1 MEFSYKTQPF
11 EHQRTALKL
20 GANEKLYA
28 YFMEMGTG
36 KTKVSID
43 NAAFLFCE
51 KKITSVIV
59 VAPNSVYKNWI
70 NEIETHSSVENN
82 INVHKLDK
90 KFAHDYDKLNWYLF
104 NVEALSHASGV
115 KRIKDVLKFTGKESM
130 MIVDESTT
138 IKNRAAKRTKN
149 IIELGKYCAYRRILT
164 GSPVTKSP
172 LDLFSQ
178 CGFLDKEL
186 LGHSSFFSFQARYAE
201 MHDIE
206 MNGTFVS
213 LPKFFKNLDELEQ
226 NLKKFSYRVK
236 KEDCL
241 DLPEKIYQKRYIDL
255 SAEQRKNYN
264 DLKERARTIVEDE
277 TVSYANKL
285 TEILRLHQITNGFVK
300 SNDGA
305 IVEYSN
311 PKLKELLNILEE
323 GDGKVIIWAN
333 YVHNLESIITELKS
347 RFGKQSTVAIY
358 GAISTEDRVE
368 AVKKFQTDPAV
379 RFFVGNPST
388 GGYGLTL
395 TEAKTVIY
403 FSNSYNLEVRQQ
415 SEDRAHRIG
424 QTDNVL
430 YIDLIARDTIDEM
443 IITAL
448 ENKVKISAK
457 TLGEQVKK
465 WLK

>member
-1 MEFSYKTQPF
+1 
-11 EHQRTALKL
+11 
-20 GANEKLYA
+20 
-28 YFMEMGTG
+28 MEMGTS

-43 NAAFLFCE
+43 NACYLFCE
-51 KKITSVIV
+51 KKISSVIV

-70 NEIETHSSVENN
+70 NEIEVHSSVVNN

-104 NVEALSHASGV
+104 NVEAMSHASGV
-115 KRIKDVLKFTGKESM
+115 KRIKDVLKFTGKDSM
-130 MIVDESTT
+130 MIIDESTT
-138 IKNRAAKRTKN
+138 IKNRGAKRTKN
-149 IIELGKYCAYRRILT
+149 IMELGKYCNYRRILT

-178 CGFLDKEL
+178 CGFLDKSL
-186 LGHSSFFSFQARYAE
+186 LGFGSFFAFQARYAE

-213 LPKFFKNLDELEQ
+213 LPKFFKNLDELEAS
-226 NLKKFSYRVK
+226 LKKFSYRVK

-241 DLPEKIYQKRYIDL
+241 DLPEKIYQKRFVDL
-255 SAEQRKNYN
+255 NTEQAKSYN
-264 DLKERARTIVEDE
+264 DLKEQARTIIEDE

-285 TEILRLHQITNGFVK
+285 TEILRLHQVTNGFVK

-305 IVEYSN
+305 VVEYTN
-311 PKLKELLNILEE
+311 PKMKELVNILEE
-323 GDGKVIIWAN
+323 TSGKVIIWAN
-333 YVHNLESIITELKS
+333 YVHNIESIIQELQK
-347 RFGKQSTVAIY
+347 RYGKQSTVAIY
-358 GAISTEDRVE
+358 GAVSTEDRVE
-368 AVKKFQTDPAV
+368 GVKKFQTDPNV

-388 GGYGLTL
+388 GGYGITL
-395 TEAKTVIY
+395 TQAKTVIY
-403 FSNSYNLEVRQQ
+403 YSNSYNLEVRQQ

-430 YIDLIARDTIDEM
+430 YIDIIARGTIDEM
-443 IITAL
+443 IIASL

-465 WLK
+465 WLN